1 MAAIDAHAHVIV
13 PELLRSAA
21 PDEPWRPRVEAAE
34 GRQVIEFEGRRIDS
48 IVSEIVSIDGILSA
62 QAATGID
69 RTILSPWVPLL
80 FCEIEAQEALERCR
94 IQNRGLA
101 RIAAVDRRRVSV
113 LGAVPLQDPGLA
125 AVELEAIMATGV
137 FAGVEVPASVGG
149 SYLGDQR
156 LEPFCEAAAHTRALV
171 FVHPTTRGFAD
182 PAFSEL
188 YLWNLVGNPMET
200 TITAAQLVLSG
211 TLERHPDLIVLLAH
225 GGGAIVA
232 LGGRLRR
239 GQAAVAASAARLRE
253 PVTASLAR
261 LRVDTVVHDSALV
274 RALVQLIGADRVL
287 LGSDRPFDMGD
298 PDPVATVRRASLD
311 CESEELILSGNAR
324 RLLDG
329 AEHACGGAND
339 D

>member
-1 MAAIDAHAHVIV
+1 MAVIDAHAHVIV

-21 PDEPWRPRVEAAE
+21 PDERWRPRVEAVA
-34 GRQVIEFEGRRIDS
+34 GRQTIEFEGRRIDS
-48 IVSEIVSIDGILSA
+48 IVSEIVDIDGILSA
-62 QAATGID
+62 QAAAGVEH
-69 RTILSPWVPLL
+69 TILSPWVPLL
-80 FCEIEAQEALERCR
+80 FCEVEAQEALERCR

-101 RIAAVDRRRVSV
+101 RMAAADRRRVSV

-125 AVELEAIMATGV
+125 AAELEAIMATGE

-149 SYLGDQR
+149 SYLGSEH
-156 LEPFCEAAAHTRALV
+156 LEPFWEVAAHTRALV

-182 PAFSEL
+182 PVFSEH

-211 TLERHPDLIVLLAH
+211 TLERHPDLNVLLAH

-239 GQAAVAASAARLRE
+239 GQAAVAASAVQLRE
-253 PVTASLAR
+253 PVVASLAR
-261 LRVDTVVHDSALV
+261 LRVDTVVHDPALL

-298 PDPVATVRRASLD
+298 PDPVGAVRRAGLD
-311 CESEELILSGNAR
+311 SEDEELILSVNAS

-329 AEHACGGAND
+329 AVPAGRGARS
-339 D
+339 